1 MFPLRSESRI
11 DRMKADSEMT
21 ENLSQTRA
29 TVFVVDDDASMRESL
44 RWLLESAQLK
54 VQTFESAD
62 AFLAVARADA
72 SGCVVLDVQMPGL
85 SGPELATELR
95 RRHILLPILFLS
107 GHGDVPTVVQAI
119 KGGAVDFLQKP
130 YDNEQL
136 LERIEQALAL
146 DTAGRAARVRDVQRG
161 QRLDAL
167 TTREREILDQ
177 VVAGRSNKEVGRTL
191 GISYKTVEAH
201 RGRLMR
207 KMGAASF
214 AELLQMMLG
223 RREAV

>member
-1 MFPLRSESRI
+1 
-11 DRMKADSEMT
+11 MKADSEMT
-21 ENLSQTRA
+21 NPQT

-44 RWLLESAQLK
+44 RWLLESVQLK
-54 VQTFESAD
+54 VQTFDSAE
-62 AFLAVARADA
+62 AFLAIARPDA
-72 SGCVVLDVQMPGL
+72 CGCLVLDVQMPGL
-85 SGPELATELR
+85 SGPELMTELK
-95 RRHILLPILFLS
+95 RRHIHLPILFLS
-107 GHGDVPTVVQAI
+107 GHGDIPTVVQAI
-119 KGGAVDFLQKP
+119 KGGAVDFLAKP
-130 YDNEQL
+130 YDNASL
-136 LERIEQALAL
+136 LERIGQALAL
-146 DTAGRAARVRDVQRG
+146 DADSRDSRRRELHRS

-167 TTREREILDQ
+167 TSREREILDQ

-223 RREAV
+223 RREAA

>member
-1 MFPLRSESRI
+1 
-11 DRMKADSEMT
+11 MKADSEMT
-21 ENLSQTRA
+21 EPQA
-29 TVFVVDDDASMRESL
+29 TVFVVDDDAAMRESL
-44 RWLLESAQLK
+44 RFLLESARLK
-54 VQTFESAD
+54 VQTFESAE
-62 AFLAVARADA
+62 AFLAIARPDA
-72 SGCVVLDVQMPGL
+72 CGCLVLDVQMPGL
-85 SGPELATELR
+85 SGPELMSELKH
-95 RRHILLPILFLS
+95 RHILLPILFLS
-107 GHGDVPTVVQAI
+107 GHGDIPTVVQAI

-130 YDNEQL
+130 YDNTRL
-136 LERIEQALAL
+136 LERIAAALTL
-146 DTAGRAARVRDVQRG
+146 DADGRDARRRETQRG

-167 TTREREILDQ
+167 TVREREILEQ

-223 RREAV
+223 RREAA

>member
-1 MFPLRSESRI
+1 M
-11 DRMKADSEMT
+11 
-21 ENLSQTRA
+21 
-29 TVFVVDDDASMRESL
+29 
-44 RWLLESAQLK
+44 
-54 VQTFESAD
+54 
-62 AFLAVARADA
+62 
-72 SGCVVLDVQMPGL
+72 VLDVQMPGL